1 MHGCDVIVDLVTMES
16 FWKWVRVCAY
26 TMHDCDVIVDSA
38 CIDRMHYG
46 YGISMDIVTM
56 VV

>member
-1 MHGCDVIVDLVTMES
+1 M
-16 FWKWVRVCAY
+16 RVCAY
-26 TMHDCDVIVDSA
+26 TMHDCDVTVDSA

-46 YGISMDIVTM
+46 YGISVDSVDIVTM